1 MNILLV
7 QFVRDYK
14 LFIKCYREWA
24 IVSRTFWALC
34 LLSQFIIAGAGCTRI
49 QSATMP
55 AQLLIAANNPQQT
68 SPTDFTIANGK
79 TSTTLP
85 FDLIDNRIVVDVKLN
100 GKGPFR
106 FIFDSGAVAAV
117 APEVVRQLGLKIE
130 NLQTGGRG
138 VGEQLVESGEANIAE
153 VEVGDIHLPAQDFG
167 VISFADTKY
176 VFGAN
181 KIDGIIGYPLF
192 KRLVVRIDYERKQ
205 LTFTQPAQFAY
216 KGSGTI
222 VPIDFGGHL
231 PLVNGELDGVPG
243 IFVIDTG
250 ARSSLILYGPF
261 VEQNN
266 LRTKYKASFEGI
278 TGWGIGGPVR
288 SQLARV
294 KTLKLGAV
302 EAQNLI
308 ARLSLQ
314 KSGALTNTNR
324 AALVGPDVLKQFTT
338 IFDYSRRQ
346 LIFEKNKQYGK
357 PDSYDR
363 SGMWFGYEGDHF
375 EVIDVIAG
383 GPAAEAGIKVG
394 DQIVEIDGQK
404 TEQLDLPTIRLR
416 FKDDSPSKRVR
427 LIIEREGQRREVVL
441 ILRDLV

>member
-1 MNILLV
+1 M
-7 QFVRDYK
+7 
-14 LFIKCYREWA
+14 
-24 IVSRTFWALC
+24 SRMFWLLC
-34 LLSQFIIAGAGCTRI
+34 LLSQLIISSAGCTRL
-49 QSATMP
+49 QP
-55 AQLLIAANNPQQT
+55 AAFTQPIITTSEPQQT
-68 SPTDFTIANGK
+68 SPSDFTIANNQS
-79 TSTTLP
+79 STTLP
-85 FDLIDNRIVVDVKLN
+85 FDLIDNRIVIDVKLD

-106 FIFDSGAVAAV
+106 FIFDSGAGAV
-117 APEVVRQLGLKIE
+117 VSPEVVGQLGLKIE
-130 NLQTGGRG
+130 NLQRGGGG
-138 VGEQLVESGEANIAE
+138 VGEQLVERGETSIAE

-181 KIDGIIGYPLF
+181 RIDGIIGFPLF
-192 KRLVVRIDYERKQ
+192 KRLVVQIDYERRQ
-205 LTFTQPAQFAY
+205 LTFTQPTQFVY
-216 KGSGTI
+216 KGQGTI
-222 VPIDFGGHL
+222 VPIDFDSHL
-231 PLVNGELDGVPG
+231 PLVKGELDGVPG

-266 LRTKYKASFEGI
+266 LRAKYKASFEGI

-288 SQLARV
+288 SQIVRV
-294 KTLKLGAV
+294 RSLKLGAV
-302 EAQNLI
+302 EVQNLI

-314 KSGALTNTNR
+314 KSGALMSANR

-346 LIFEKNKQYGK
+346 LIFEKNSQYGK

-363 SGMWFGYEGDHF
+363 SGMWFGYERDHF

-383 GPAAEAGIKVG
+383 GPAAEAGIKIG
-394 DQIVEIDGQK
+394 DQLLEIDGQR

-416 FKDDSPSKRVR
+416 FKNDPPKKRVR
-427 LIIEREGQRREVVL
+427 LVVQRSGEKREITL

>member
-1 MNILLV
+1 
-7 QFVRDYK
+7 
-14 LFIKCYREWA
+14 
-24 IVSRTFWALC
+24 
-34 LLSQFIIAGAGCTRI
+34 
-49 QSATMP
+49 MP
-55 AQLLIAANNPQQT
+55 AQTLIEAGELQQT
-68 SPTDFTIANGK
+68 PASDFTIANGK

-85 FDLIDNRIVVDVKLN
+85 FDLIDNRIVINVRLN

-106 FIFDSGAVAAV
+106 FIFDSGASAVV
-117 APEVVRQLGLKIE
+117 APEVVRALGLKIE
-130 NLQTGGRG
+130 NLQTGGGG
-138 VGEQLVESGEANIAE
+138 VGEQLVERGEANISE
-153 VEVGDIHLPAQDFG
+153 IQVGDIQLPAEEFG

-181 KIDGIIGYPLF
+181 RIEGIIGFPLF
-192 KRLVVRIDYERKQ
+192 KRLVVQVDYERKL
-205 LTFTQPAQFAY
+205 LTFTQPSQFAY
-216 KGSGTI
+216 TGQGTI
-222 VPIDFGGHL
+222 VPIDFDRHL
-231 PLVNGELDGVPG
+231 PLVKGELDGVPG

-261 VEQNN
+261 VERNN

-294 KTLKLGAV
+294 KVLKLGAITV
-302 EAQNLI
+302 ENLI

-314 KSGALTNTNR
+314 KSGALTSASR

-338 IFDYSRRQ
+338 TFDYSRRR
-346 LIFEKNKQYGK
+346 LIFEKNGQYGK

-363 SGMWFGYEGDHF
+363 SGMWFGHVGNYF

-394 DQIVEIDGQK
+394 DQILAIDGQAV
-404 TEQLDLPTIRLR
+404 EQLDLPTVRLR
-416 FKDDSPSKRVR
+416 FKNDSPKKRVR
-427 LIIEREGQRREVVL
+427 LVVQRDGEKREVSL

>member
-1 MNILLV
+1 M
-7 QFVRDYK
+7 
-14 LFIKCYREWA
+14 C
-24 IVSRTFWALC
+24 WALC
-34 LLSQFIIAGAGCTRI
+34 LLIQLIIPGCTRI
-49 QSATMP
+49 QSAAFPNQLPIATDKP
-55 AQLLIAANNPQQT
+55 AQT
-68 SPTDFTIANGK
+68 SSPDFTIANNK
-79 TSTTLP
+79 PSTTLP
-85 FDLIDNRIVVDVKLN
+85 FDLIDNRIVIDVKLN

-106 FIFDSGAVAAV
+106 FIFDSGASAVV

-130 NLQTGGRG
+130 NLQTGGGG
-138 VGEQLVESGEANIAE
+138 VGEQLVERGEASISE
-153 VEVGDIHLPAQDFG
+153 IEVGDIHLPAQDFG

-181 KIDGIIGYPLF
+181 RIEGIIGFPLF
-192 KRLVVRIDYERKQ
+192 KRLVVQVDYERKQ
-205 LTFTQPAQFAY
+205 LTFTQPAHFAY

-222 VPIDFGGHL
+222 VPIDFDRHL
-231 PLVNGELDGVPG
+231 PLIRGELDNVPG

-250 ARSSLILYGPF
+250 ARSALILYGPF

-288 SQLARV
+288 SQIVRV
-294 KTLKLGAV
+294 KILKLGSV
-302 EAQNLI
+302 EVRNLI

-314 KSGALTNTNR
+314 KSGALTSAAR

-346 LIFEKNKQYGK
+346 MIFEKNKQYGK

-363 SGMWFGYEGDHF
+363 SGMWFGHVGDHF

-383 GPAAEAGIKVG
+383 GPAADAGIKVG
-394 DQIVEIDGQK
+394 DQILEIDGER
-404 TEQLDLPTIRLR
+404 TEQLDLPAVRLR
-416 FKDDSPSKRVR
+416 FKNDSPKKRVR
-427 LIIEREGQRREVVL
+427 LIINREGQRREVVL